1 MDRRLV
7 RRIIIVAGLMALIL
21 FVGTVGF
28 RIIEGYSLF
37 DAFYM
42 TLITITT
49 VGYQELRPLSHAGRI
64 FNSFLILF
72 GVSAVAF
79 AFGAITQ
86 TIIEMELGDLF
97 NKRRTKRMIEKLE
110 NHYIVCGFGRV
121 GRNAS
126 HELLRSAVPFLVM
139 DRSEDLV
146 EQAIHLGML
155 GVLGDATKDES
166 LRAAGVMRARGLIA
180 ALSTDADNLF
190 VILSA
195 KTLNPSLTVVTRVD
209 DEDAEDKLRRAG
221 ADMVFAPYTAAGL
234 RLARALLRPHV
245 EQFLDFT
252 TTKNIGL
259 NAAIEQVRVEP
270 GTEFVGK
277 TLSEMQIRRDLG
289 IIVLAVRKSDGKM
302 VFNPPAEMEIS
313 AGDFLIAMG
322 EQPNLRNLESRL
334 TASRKG

>member
-1 MDRRLV
+1 
-7 RRIIIVAGLMALIL
+7 
-21 FVGTVGF
+21 
-28 RIIEGYSLF
+28 
-37 DAFYM
+37 
-42 TLITITT
+42 
-49 VGYQELRPLSHAGRI
+49 
-64 FNSFLILF
+64 
-72 GVSAVAF
+72 
-79 AFGAITQ
+79 
-86 TIIEMELGDLF
+86 
-97 NKRRTKRMIEKLE
+97 MIEKLE